1 MTIRLQTF
9 SDTNPVTLDFANDGY
24 GGDGGSIFMAK
35 AGLWLNLPNY
45 RVGVQVALPGLT
57 ELRECAM

>member
-1 MTIRLQTF
+1 
-9 SDTNPVTLDFANDGY
+9 
-24 GGDGGSIFMAK
+24 MAK